1 MCSAVSRFLG
11 VLFLLGL
18 QFVLAPP
25 AAGED
30 EPLVRIGVLAYR
42 GPDETGTSWSDL
54 PARLAKAIPDHR
66 FEIQELSGTKIAE
79 AVERNELEFVLT
91 NSTQYVSLAADF
103 GIRRIATVIL
113 PENLTQQQAIGS
125 AILTLA
131 NRDDIKQLA
140 DLRRKRIAAV
150 AGDAFGGYLAG
161 ARELMG
167 AGVDLE
173 AGDARMVFV
182 GSPMRLAA
190 QALIDGKADAAIVRT
205 CLLEQLST
213 KEILEAEKFKV
224 LAPKQIPGFSCAA
237 STQLY
242 PDWPMAATQRVD
254 LLLAKQV
261 AMALLSMPPS
271 PNGLIWDVPAD
282 YQPVNDL
289 LRELM
294 IGPYVDLRSTT
305 FRGMLKTYR
314 PHVMVTSAL
323 LLLLLIYV
331 VWLIRHHTA
340 ELRAAREEARELQ
353 KEAEHM
359 ARLSILGEMA
369 GTLAHELNQPLAT
382 IATFAQGLERR
393 CASGSLD
400 PAMVADATHEI
411 VVQTERADQV
421 IRRVRAFTKK
431 RMAVRECKQI
441 STTVEEAVDLFS
453 RLLPD
458 LPEITIDDWLPMY
471 AQIEADHLQLQEVLL
486 NLMKNAADAMRELP
500 ADEREIDI
508 TLAKGEGVVS
518 LSVADRGPPVPA
530 NIFAHLFEPFYTTKA
545 DGLGLGLAIC
555 KSIAEAH
562 GGRLEVEHRTPP
574 PGLVFRINLP
584 VGACNGKSPA
594 PAHSRR

>member
-1 MCSAVSRFLG
+1 MPPAVSRFLRA
-11 VLFLLGL
+11 LLLLGWL
-18 QFVLAPP
+18 CGLAQPVH
-25 AAGED
+25 AASD
-30 EPLVRIGVLAYR
+30 VLVRIGVLAYR

-54 PARLAKAIPDHR
+54 PARLTKAIPGYR
-66 FEIQELSGTKIAE
+66 FEVEEMSGAKIAE

-91 NSTQYVSLAADF
+91 NSTQYVSLAAEF
-103 GIRRIATVIL
+103 GIRRIATVML
-113 PENLTQQQAIGS
+113 PETLSPQQAIGS
-125 AILTLA
+125 AIVTLA
-131 NRDDIKQLA
+131 KRDDLKQLA
-140 DLRRKRIAAV
+140 DLHGKRIAAV

-161 ARELMG
+161 AREMLS

-182 GSPMRLAA
+182 GSPMRLAT

-205 CLLEQLST
+205 CLLEQLAT
-213 KEILEAEKFKV
+213 KEILRAEAFKV
-224 LAPKQIPGFSCAA
+224 LAPKQIPGFGCAA
-237 STQLY
+237 STPLY

-254 LLLAKQV
+254 PHLAKLV
-261 AMALLSMPPS
+261 AQALLSMPPS
-271 PNGLIWDVPAD
+271 PNGLFWDVPAD

-289 LRELM
+289 FRELM
-294 IGPYVDLRSTT
+294 IGPYVDLRGTT
-305 FRGMLKTYR
+305 FRGLLKVYR
-314 PHVMVTSAL
+314 PHVYFAVVL
-323 LLLLLIYV
+323 LLVFMAYL
-331 VWLIRHHTA
+331 VWLLRHHAA
-340 ELRAAREEARELQ
+340 ELRAAREQARELQ

-382 IATFAQGLERR
+382 IATYAQGLERR
-393 CASGSLD
+393 CAAGPVD
-400 PAMVADATHEI
+400 PAVVAEANREI
-411 VVQTERADQV
+411 VAQTERAANV

-458 LPEITIDDWLPMY
+458 LPEITIDDWLPMH

-486 NLMKNAADAMRELP
+486 NLMKNAADAMRDLP

-508 TLAKGEGVVS
+508 TLAKGEGIVS
-518 LSVADRGPPVPA
+518 ISVADRGPPVPPDT
-530 NIFAHLFEPFYTTKA
+530 FTHLFEAFFTTKP

-562 GGRLEVEHRTPP
+562 GGRLEVERRNPP
-574 PGLVFRINLP
+574 PGLIFRINLP
-584 VGACNGKSPA
+584 VGGCNGKQPVSSHP
-594 PAHSRR
+594 RR